1 MWYELWDSETGNRV
15 GKYPTEDAALRAVL
29 EDIRRYGRDARAI
42 VSLGLLQR
50 DPDRQQG
57 RLIAEGTALVERALA
72 WATMDAL
79 TGWPG
84 RPSPQR
90 SPAACLIAY

>member
-1 MWYELWDSETGNRV
+1 MRAIGMTSLEDINRV
-15 GKYPTEDAALRAVL
+15 NDAALRAVL
-29 EDIRRYGRDARAI
+29 EDIRRYGRDALAI

-72 WATMDAL
+72 LAGMDSANGVAT
-79 TGWPG
+79 T
-84 RPSPQR
+84 SE
-90 SPAACLIAY
+90 PAKLPTR